1 MKRKLIIG
9 DIHGYFHIL
18 KQLLEKINYK
28 PIQDQVIFIGDYI
41 SRGPES
47 LKVVSEIKRMV
58 EEEDAIALMGNHE
71 YSLIEFLDS
80 RNPSFDLFF
89 LHKMGGMNA
98 IESFLQG
105 VDDSVFNDIEL
116 VKRTLKVER
125 KEEIDFINH
134 LPYYFEDEGHI
145 FVHAGVRPRNWR
157 ETTPSDFVWIGEDF
171 IESPTGIDK
180 VVIFGHTPTS
190 RIKSNPEP
198 NQIWYSTEGDKI
210 GIDGGC
216 GYSGGQLNAL
226 EINTEGYRNH
236 FVKC

>member
-1 MKRKLIIG
+1 M
-9 DIHGYFHIL
+9 
-18 KQLLEKINYK
+18 
-28 PIQDQVIFIGDYI
+28 
-41 SRGPES
+41 
-47 LKVVSEIKRMV
+47 
-58 EEEDAIALMGNHE
+58 
-71 YSLIEFLDS
+71 IEFLDF

-89 LHKMGGMNA
+89 LHQMGGMNA

-145 FVHAGVRPRNWR
+145 FVHA
-157 ETTPSDFVWIGEDF
+157 
-171 IESPTGIDK
+171 
-180 VVIFGHTPTS
+180 S

-226 EINTEGYRNH
+226 EINTEGYRSH